1 METPNHEPGEP
12 TAEDLAQQYVETL
25 GRLHGAREMFLA
37 KQHKSNLLSSQTD
50 DMFQRFE
57 TEQIELITAGLEN
70 KMTIPWVAHPDTVG
84 VDASDS
90 DATADTLIDPVGK
103 KVVRYEATEAQGTEQ
118 IEIIMTYSINDSGRL
133 ERLIATET
141 EEITDTLGDIDHPAF
156 VPLDL
161 PNGERVNLP
170 SAPDET
176 FRAELDIKQAKEF
189 VEMMR
194 EITAKL
200 AQIYNQ
206 KGWEIMLD
214 TERTPNDVEPDN
226 YRAVYKIERL
236 ELD

>member
-1 METPNHEPGEP
+1 MNQPHEPGEP
-12 TAEDLAQQYVETL
+12 TPEDLAQQYSESM
-25 GRLHGAREMFLA
+25 GRLHGVREMFLA
-37 KQHKSNLLSSQTD
+37 KQQKSNLLSSQTD

-57 TEQIELITAGLEN
+57 TEQIEIILADLEGR
-70 KMTIPWVAHPDTVG
+70 MTIPWSAHPDTVG

-90 DATADTLIDPVGK
+90 EATADTLIDPVGK
-103 KVVRYEATEAQGTEQ
+103 KVVRYETTEAQGTEQ
-118 IEIIMTYSINDSGRL
+118 IEIIMTYSINGSGKL

-141 EEITDTLGDIDHPAF
+141 EEIADTLGDIDHPAF

-170 SAPDET
+170 SAPDEA
-176 FRAELDIKQAKEF
+176 FKAELDLKQAKEF
-189 VEMMR
+189 VAMML
-194 EITAKL
+194 ELTAKL
-200 AQIYNQ
+200 ARVYNQ

-226 YRAVYKIERL
+226 YRAMYKIERL